1 MKRKT
6 CYYYR
11 RIRIKRKFN
20 RQASLIKHCV
30 YSRVIVCWFVFCCL
44 DFFLIFRGEGVF
56 LFVFFYCVCGFYFL
70 FSFADDFITAENN
83 CERNANCRIELLL
96 QYNNQ
101 LELCFWPDQKTCF
114 LLTCMCTKDNI
125 TEDSSG
131 GFKCTDLKKVMLQ
144 EVEQINTTDERSRVE
159 NDHERNCITAIDN
172 CNNTREK
179 ENSDNI
185 YTTISELILQNKGS
199 LVLLCSYDFFVH
211 YYINR
216 HIEIIGDREQKRLH
230 S

>member
-1 MKRKT
+1 
-6 CYYYR
+6 
-11 RIRIKRKFN
+11 
-20 RQASLIKHCV
+20 
-30 YSRVIVCWFVFCCL
+30 
-44 DFFLIFRGEGVF
+44 
-56 LFVFFYCVCGFYFL
+56 
-70 FSFADDFITAENN
+70 
-83 CERNANCRIELLL
+83 
-96 QYNNQ
+96 
-101 LELCFWPDQKTCF
+101 
-114 LLTCMCTKDNI
+114 
-125 TEDSSG
+125 
-131 GFKCTDLKKVMLQ
+131 MLQ

-185 YTTISELILQNKGS
+185 YTTISDLILQNKGS

>member
-1 MKRKT
+1 M
-6 CYYYR
+6 
-11 RIRIKRKFN
+11 
-20 RQASLIKHCV
+20 
-30 YSRVIVCWFVFCCL
+30 
-44 DFFLIFRGEGVF
+44 
-56 LFVFFYCVCGFYFL
+56 FFYCVCGFYFL

-83 CERNANCRIELLL
+83 CE
-96 QYNNQ
+96 
-101 LELCFWPDQKTCF
+101 LCFWPDQKTCF
-114 LLTCMCTKDNI
+114 LLTCKCTKDNI

-185 YTTISELILQNKGS
+185 YTTISDLILQNKGS